1 MILVTGGAGHL
12 GNVLVRAL
20 IEKGEKVRVLVL
32 PGEDVSSLEGLD
44 FETVEG
50 NILDPVQLRKAVEG
64 VDLVYH
70 MAALVAITSDKY
82 ELMYKVNVEGT
93 RNVIEACREM
103 GVRRLVYTSSIHALG
118 RAEGVTT
125 IDETIAFDQVNPS
138 GAYDRTKAIASALV
152 QEAAKSGLDAVIVLP
167 TGVIGPSDFR
177 RSEMGEMLLAW
188 MQKKPSISTDGA
200 YDFVDVR
207 DVAEGHILAASLGRS
222 GEAYLLSGSQVTV
235 SEYRQ
240 MVQEAAGIHSHEIR
254 LPGWFVKRIAPLAE
268 FYYKISRTRPRIT
281 KYAIE
286 TLQSNSRVTCIKAET
301 ELGYRRRPL
310 RETVGDTV
318 QWWREN
324 RKRIKPSLR
333 KSSL

>member
-20 IEKGEKVRVLVL
+20 LEKGEKVRVLVL

-125 IDETIAFDQVNPS
+125 MDETIAFDQVNPS
-138 GAYDRTKAIASALV
+138 GAYERTKALASALV
-152 QEAAKSGLDAVIVLP
+152 Q
-167 TGVIGPSDFR
+167 
-177 RSEMGEMLLAW
+177 
-188 MQKKPSISTDGA
+188 
-200 YDFVDVR
+200 
-207 DVAEGHILAASLGRS
+207 
-222 GEAYLLSGSQVTV
+222 
-235 SEYRQ
+235 
-240 MVQEAAGIHSHEIR
+240 
-254 LPGWFVKRIAPLAE
+254 
-268 FYYKISRTRPRIT
+268 
-281 KYAIE
+281 
-286 TLQSNSRVTCIKAET
+286 
-301 ELGYRRRPL
+301 
-310 RETVGDTV
+310 
-318 QWWREN
+318 
-324 RKRIKPSLR
+324 
-333 KSSL
+333 

>member
-12 GNVLVRAL
+12 GNVLVRTL
-20 IEKGEKVRVLVL
+20 LEKGEKVRVLVL

-44 FETVEG
+44 FEMVEG
-50 NILDPVQLRKAVEG
+50 NVLDPVQLRKAMEG

-82 ELMYKVNVEGT
+82 ELMYRVNVEGT
-93 RNVIEACREM
+93 HNVIEACRDM

-118 RAEGVTT
+118 RVDSSITM
-125 IDETIAFDQVNPS
+125 DETIEFDQTNPS

-152 QEAAKSGLDAVIVLP
+152 LEAAKSGLDAVIVLP
-167 TGVIGPSDFR
+167 TGVIGPNDFR

-188 MQKKPSISTDGA
+188 MQTTPSISTDGA

-222 GEAYLLSGSQVTV
+222 GEAYLLSGTQVTV
-235 SEYRQ
+235 SEYRK
-240 MVQEAAGIHSHEIR
+240 MVQEAAGVRSHEIK
-254 LPGWFVKRIAPLAE
+254 LPGWFVKLIAPLAE

-281 KYAIE
+281 KYSIE
-286 TLQSNSRVTCIKAET
+286 TLQSNSRVTCIKAEA

-310 RETVGDTV
+310 RDTVADTV